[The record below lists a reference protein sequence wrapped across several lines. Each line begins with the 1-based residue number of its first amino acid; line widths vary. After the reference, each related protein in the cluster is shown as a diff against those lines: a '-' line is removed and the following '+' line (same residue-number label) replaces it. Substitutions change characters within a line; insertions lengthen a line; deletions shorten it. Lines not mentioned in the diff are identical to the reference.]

1 MEECLKSNDP
11 VMVGLMLLA
20 LQVDLDTR
28 LQRLATLHEAAKSG
42 KTEVVRQH
50 LAKGA
55 DVNGLDSQKMT
66 ALHWAA
72 RNGQTEVAKLLIAN
86 GANLNAKTERN
97 LTPLNLADN
106 HFHTDIAE
114 LLIAKGA
121 SEFVY

>member
-1 MEECLKSNDP
+1 MKIQFTLLL
-11 VMVGLMLLA
+11 VLLLA
-20 LQVDLDTR
+20 GCKSLGQFPIL
-28 LQRLATLHEAAKSG
+28 TLHEAAKSG
-42 KTEVVRQH
+42 ETEVVRQH
-50 LAKGA
+50 LAKGV

-86 GANLNAKTERN
+86 GANLNAKTGRN